1 MWRYSTSN
9 GWRVLG
15 VGWAMIRILAASR
28 HRSLDV
34 DSYNV
39 HPVPFLPAK
48 LKPLLPLAN
57 YLFSGA
63 ALLPVPPDWNLSLD
77 ILEGEAPCCR
87 DPEKRSQVVSRDR
100 DKETLVLKK
109 QISVGVMAAGLAC
122 GIGSAALAQSA
133 HGTTNSTLGSSGA
146 ATGTNGALHSGA
158 NKALNGAKSDTTG
171 TVLPPANRSA
181 TGTTN
186 STLGASGAATGT
198 NGKLHSGAN
207 KALKETR

>member
-87 DPEKRSQVVSRDR
+87 DPEKQSQVVSRDR
-100 DKETLVLKK
+100 GRET
-109 QISVGVMAAGLAC
+109 AR
-122 GIGSAALAQSA
+122 
-133 HGTTNSTLGSSGA
+133 
-146 ATGTNGALHSGA
+146 
-158 NKALNGAKSDTTG
+158 D
-171 TVLPPANRSA
+171 
-181 TGTTN
+181 
-186 STLGASGAATGT
+186 
-198 NGKLHSGAN
+198 
-207 KALKETR
+207 E